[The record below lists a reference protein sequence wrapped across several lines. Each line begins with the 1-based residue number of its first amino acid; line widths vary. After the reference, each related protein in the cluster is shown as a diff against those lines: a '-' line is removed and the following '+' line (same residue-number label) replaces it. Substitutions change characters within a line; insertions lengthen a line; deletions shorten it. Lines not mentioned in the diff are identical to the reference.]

1 MKGKKQRAARNDVQN
16 LRPLGIK
23 HPRASIQKRIFR
35 LIDHAVA
42 SPHCQA
48 IEWRCNLNIDIQR
61 LRSQSTDDQL
71 VLSSVAYIAQE
82 VLFPHNKGML
92 PHAAR
97 CAANQKKTS
106 FKFKRMNENLPPGV
120 PDCAHPAK
128 FKPNQPMNPLAI
140 AIEETKSVL
149 QPLFAKP
156 TLATKLL
163 EKPPFR

>member
-120 PDCAHPAK
+120 PDCAPSKVQAQSANESSRNSHRGDKISASASLRQTHVSDK
-128 FKPNQPMNPLAI
+128 AFG
-140 AIEETKSVL
+140 ET
-149 QPLFAKP
+149 
-156 TLATKLL
+156 TL
-163 EKPPFR
+163 

>member
-23 HPRASIQKRIFR
+23 LPRASIQKRIFR

-61 LRSQSTDDQL
+61 LRSQSTDYQL

-97 CAANQKKTS
+97 CARKPKKT
-106 FKFKRMNENLPPGV
+106 FFQIQKDEMKIYPPEFPIV
-120 PDCAHPAK
+120 RTQQSSSPIS
-128 FKPNQPMNPLAI
+128 Q
-140 AIEETKSVL
+140 
-149 QPLFAKP
+149 
-156 TLATKLL
+156 
-163 EKPPFR
+163 